1 MFGLQYIPA
10 FDTPFDPQA
19 ATDEAYFTLSGSVI
33 EQRVG
38 RKVEPYFKVT
48 VENPGV
54 AGFMPTAN
62 KYAILWEKRET
73 DPEPV
78 VVARGRLVPLPTG
91 MSGTTIDLT
100 YRCLPPSADDVL
112 TAAADLLRTGEAVA
126 YDPDAPAADRED
138 AELYDPL
145 FYSADSSDDPESAL
159 SARPEIWRWD
169 RATLALS
176 RTHLVESDVLHTLD
190 FEGIE
195 NPPELT
201 VSNPPRPSTR
211 IRIIASWTQVAKGRQ
226 TVSEPDAVSTYTW
239 QDFLQSFPQPGT
251 SIGADTGWTLAEAQ
265 IEGVTDNIPNWL
277 GISGAK
283 FGSASGGEV
292 QLLSKTISFRLTA
305 AYDYQQSREELLDIV
320 LPSGLQ
326 EIPEEDD
333 QVETVEV
340 VTLAAL
346 NIDGSTPE
354 WEYEDPETLEQR
366 HYVVGDEVL
375 AAGKAWT
382 CVSEHDATDSFRIR
396 DYDDG
401 PVLWERREKRAPMRD
416 PRSARFFDSD
426 RGVRAVRHAVRRLYR
441 ANLERSQCATT
452 TFTVPWELARE
463 ITCADSCRIRHRRLP
478 GGELIGKVTA
488 IELVIGEDGVRTA
501 NITLASIPG
510 SGSIA
515 PVPGPDQFQTGD
527 IVYSTSY
534 RGVREPVNA
543 FALASQPPRVYAIEN
558 AWDVQHA
565 AAVASGD
572 PVGTIGTLPTRI
584 RLAFTPLRE
593 EDLLT
598 RRMSVTCLPPSL
610 PKQINLRPDLGEP

>member
-10 FDTPFDPQA
+10 HDTPFDPQA
-19 ATDEAYFTLSGSVI
+19 ATDDAYFAISGSVY

-38 RKVEPYFKVT
+38 RKIEPYFKVT

-54 AGFMPTAN
+54 TGFMPSAN

-91 MSGTTIDLT
+91 MSGMTIDLT
-100 YRCLPPSADDVL
+100 FRCLPPSADDIL
-112 TAAADLLRTGEAVA
+112 TEAADALRTGEAVI
-126 YDPDAPAADRED
+126 YDPDASAADRED

-159 SARPEIWRWD
+159 SARPEVWRWD
-169 RATLALS
+169 RKTLALG
-176 RTHLVESDVLHTLD
+176 RTHLAESDVLHTLD
-190 FEGIE
+190 FEGLDQ
-195 NPPELT
+195 PPELT

-211 IRIIASWTQVAKGRQ
+211 IRIIASWTQVARGRQ
-226 TVSEPDAVSTYTW
+226 TVSEPDAVSTYTFD
-239 QDFLQSFPQPGT
+239 DFIQAFPQPGT
-251 SIGADTGWTLAEAQ
+251 SIGADTGWTLAEAK
-265 IEGVTDNIPNWL
+265 IENVTDNLPNWL
-277 GISGAK
+277 GISGEK
-283 FGSASGGEV
+283 FGNASGGQV
-292 QLLSKTISFRLTA
+292 QLQSKTVGFRLTA
-305 AYDYQQSREELLDIV
+305 AYDYQQAREELLDIV

-326 EIPEEDD
+326 ELPEEDD
-333 QVETVEV
+333 QTETVEV

-375 AAGKAWT
+375 ANGKAWT
-382 CVSEHDATDSFRIR
+382 CVVEHDATEDFMLRVF
-396 DYDDG
+396 DDG

-426 RGVRAVRHAVRRLYR
+426 RGVRAVRHAIRRLYR
-441 ANLERSQCATT
+441 AVLERSQCATT

-501 NITLASIPG
+501 NITLASVPG

-515 PVPGPDQFQTGD
+515 PEPGPDEFQTGG

-534 RGVREPVNA
+534 RQPRVPVNA
-543 FALASQPPRVYAIEN
+543 FALASVPPRHYFFEN
-558 AWDVQHA
+558 SAAEQLA
-565 AAVASGD
+565 AAMGSDD
-572 PVGTIGTLPTRI
+572 PVGTIGSMPTRLKI
-584 RLAFTPLRE
+584 AMPALRE

-610 PKQINLRPDLGEP
+610 PKQINLRPDLGA